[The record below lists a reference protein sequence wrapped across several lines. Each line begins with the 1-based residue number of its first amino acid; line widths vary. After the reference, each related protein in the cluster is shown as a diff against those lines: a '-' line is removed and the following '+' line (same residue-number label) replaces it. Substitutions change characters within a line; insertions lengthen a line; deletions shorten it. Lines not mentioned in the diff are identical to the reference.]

1 MPSYDY
7 HNLGGISTISDGPQV
22 PYSKRGH
29 DQDRFQNFVFECDS
43 ASPFTGVVHL
53 QISQNEPPLSGTG
66 ADLTWCDIARLEF
79 ANEGGT
85 IFLQVEIEAA
95 QIRAVAKSA
104 AEEPINAGLAG
115 AIKTITTM
123 R

>member
-7 HNLGGISTISDGPQV
+7 HNLGGINAISDLGQI

-29 DQDRFQNFVFECDS
+29 DQDRFQNFVFQADS
-43 ASPFTGVVHL
+43 LDPFTGVVHL
-53 QISQNEPPLSGTG
+53 QISQDEPPVSGPGTSLVW
-66 ADLTWCDIARLEF
+66 ADIARLEF
-79 ANEGGT
+79 NNEGGT
-85 IFLQVEIEAA
+85 IFLQLEVEAA

-104 AEEPINAGLAG
+104 AEEPINGTLTG
-115 AIKTITTM
+115 KIISIKTM